1 LQPLRLEVK
10 KKLSSRSDRVKSVDM
25 HPDEPWVLAALYN
38 GHVFIWNY
46 ETQNLV
52 KSFEIT
58 ELPVRCAKFV
68 SRKQWFVS
76 SSDDMH
82 IRVFN
87 YNTMEK
93 IKAFEA
99 HSDYIRY
106 LEVHST
112 QPYLLSAS
120 DDMQIKLWD
129 WEKGWNCTQ
138 VFEGH
143 AHYVMMVRFNP
154 KDTSTF
160 ASASLDRTIKVWG
173 VGAGSPHFALEGHER
188 GVNCIDYYSGGD
200 KPYLV
205 SGADDKTVKIWDY
218 QVCTM

>member
-1 LQPLRLEVK
+1 MPESSTTTASSACGKEAFARQAFAQWWVAAFLGRDLKPFVFVVLWVEMTGSDLCWLRISHCPYVVCLCSLVQPLRLEVK
-10 KKLSSRSDRVKSVDM
+10 KKLSSRSDRVKAVDM

-58 ELPVRCAKFV
+58 ELPVRCAKFIT
-68 SRKQWFVS
+68 RKQWFTT

-82 IRVFN
+82 IRIFN

-99 HSDYIRY
+99 HTDYIRY

-120 DDMQIKLWD
+120 DDMQIKLWY
-129 WEKGWNCTQ
+129 
-138 VFEGH
+138 FSH
-143 AHYVMMVRFNP
+143 
-154 KDTSTF
+154 
-160 ASASLDRTIKVWG
+160 L
-173 VGAGSPHFALEGHER
+173 L
-188 GVNCIDYYSGGD
+188 
-200 KPYLV
+200 
-205 SGADDKTVKIWDY
+205 
-218 QVCTM
+218 